1 MQPGSFAHVEGKP
14 EIQRELRILVVTT
27 HAQPKRCAKPEYTCF
42 LSNSVSLLCTKARFG
57 IVCALSP
64 GDIGCIGCP
73 NGGGDQLG
81 GTETVKQMNSPH
93 RNPKV
98 RVATVIPVF
107 QAQAE
112 LDQTLC
118 SLRNSSIPNTVFV
131 VDDGSLPPIQ
141 LPVEDSQMDVHY
153 LRLSSHQGIVAALN
167 AGITAAVGEGY
178 EYIARIDAGDLATP
192 NRLPLQ
198 VAWLDAH
205 SRCMLVGCDAEVRTE
220 DGAYCFT
227 IQPPRDPVVLAKAL
241 HERAWLLH
249 PSVMFRA
256 CVFKEVGLYSGA
268 YEAAEDYDLFLRIAQ
283 KYEIGVVP
291 EPLLIYMLRPG
302 SISARKG
309 RVQAISR
316 LRIQLSYFQWQSW
329 IHLYGLLRTCA
340 SLLIPGWVKRSLKMR
355 FLYSWLPARS
365 DRAGVDAA
373 IELRTR

>member
-1 MQPGSFAHVEGKP
+1 
-14 EIQRELRILVVTT
+14 
-27 HAQPKRCAKPEYTCF
+27 
-42 LSNSVSLLCTKARFG
+42 
-57 IVCALSP
+57 
-64 GDIGCIGCP
+64 
-73 NGGGDQLG
+73 
-81 GTETVKQMNSPH
+81 MNSPH

-112 LDQTLC
+112 LDQTLG
-118 SLRNSSIPNTVFV
+118 SLRNSSISNTVFV

-141 LPVEDSQMDVHY
+141 LPVEDSQIDVHY

-167 AGITAAVGEGY
+167 EGITAAVAEGY
-178 EYIARIDAGDLATP
+178 EYIARIDAGDFATP

-205 SRCMLVGCDAEVRTE
+205 PRCMLVGCDAEVRTE

-227 IQPPRDPVVLAKAL
+227 IQPPRDPVVLARAL

-256 CVFKEVGLYSGA
+256 RVFEEVGLYSSA

-291 EPLLIYMLRPG
+291 EPLLIYVLRPG
-302 SISARKG
+302 SISARKA

-316 LRIQLSYFQWQSW
+316 MRIQLSYFQWWSW
-329 IHLYGLLRTCA
+329 VHFYGLLRTCG
-340 SLLIPGWVKRSLKMR
+340 SLVIPRWVKRSLKMR
-355 FLYSWLPARS
+355 FLYSRLPARPG
-365 DRAGVDAA
+365 AGGVDPAM
-373 IELRTR
+373 ELRTR